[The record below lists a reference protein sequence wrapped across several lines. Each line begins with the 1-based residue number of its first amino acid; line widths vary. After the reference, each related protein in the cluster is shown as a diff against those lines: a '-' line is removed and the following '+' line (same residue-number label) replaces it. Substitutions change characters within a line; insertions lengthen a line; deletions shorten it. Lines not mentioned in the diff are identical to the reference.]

1 MRNLLRIFV
10 FTIFSIFATSCFA
23 GGPASAVFTDVTTN
37 SNNRDTT
44 FTIGL
49 RFEFGDIKRTSLVGT
64 VRSTETD
71 TNNDVTGALA
81 DVAIPILIDNEL
93 PDYAAGEGNP
103 TVRAL
108 GILGN
113 LDIQGQAGFGY
124 DFSKNKALFAL
135 GAQGRYIDGGLHIE
149 NDGVSIPFIGV
160 STYEGPPS
168 HKETTTSVCVSQCS
182 SNN

>member
-10 FTIFSIFATSCFA
+10 FGFFSIIASSCFA
-23 GGPASAVFTDVTTN
+23 GPGGGSVITYSTSLSD
-37 SNNRDTT
+37 NRDTT

-81 DVAIPILIDNEL
+81 DIAVPILIDNEL

-108 GILGN
+108 GIVGN

-149 NDGVSIPFIGV
+149 NDGVSIPFLGL

-168 HKETTTSVCVSQCS
+168 RKETIKSVCVSGCP
-182 SNN
+182 